1 MSKIIYN
8 ARYSDTDLPDKFGR
22 WARTASYNGIRIAW
36 ISKFEQ
42 EDKECYSV
50 SLHFPTMQN
59 DTANEHKIF
68 YSLDEAK
75 EFVKERWVWFL
86 NKINE

>member
-8 ARYSDTDLPDKFGR
+8 TRYSDTDKLDKFGR
-22 WARTASYNGIRIAW
+22 WARTASYKGIRIAW

-42 EDKECYSV
+42 EDKEYYSV
-50 SLHFPTMQN
+50 SLHFPTLNN
-59 DTANEHKIF
+59 DTATEHKTF

-75 EFVKERWVWFL
+75 EFVNERWNWFL
-86 NKINE
+86 NAVS